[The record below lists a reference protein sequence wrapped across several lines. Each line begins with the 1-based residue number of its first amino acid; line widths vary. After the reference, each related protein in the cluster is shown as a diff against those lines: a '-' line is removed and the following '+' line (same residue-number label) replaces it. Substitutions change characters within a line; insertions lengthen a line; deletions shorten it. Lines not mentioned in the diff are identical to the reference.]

1 MPSIAAGHL
10 KGMALSSPRHIR
22 ATESKVR
29 QAMFNILGAAVEGA
43 RVIDG
48 FAGSGALGLE
58 ALSRGASEV
67 VLLESHAVCL
77 RAIRENLGRLRPA
90 QVPGRWDLRPGDAL
104 RSLKALAKTAE
115 PFDLIL
121 LDPPYEGPWGKK
133 SLLVVAECGILN
145 SAGVLCIEH
154 ARRDELPARIGH
166 LALVAQHRYGQTVL
180 SFYRVTARAD

>member
-67 VLLESHAVCL
+67 VFLESHAECL
-77 RAIRENLGRLRPA
+77 NAIEQNLLRLRPD
-90 QVPGRWDLRPGDAL
+90 QVPGRWDVRPGDVF
-104 RSLKALAKTAE
+104 RSLTQLAGKGG

-154 ARRDELPARIGH
+154 ALHGELPERIRH
-166 LALVAQHRYGQTVL
+166 LAVVAQHRYGQTVL
-180 SFYRVTARAD
+180 SFYRVT

>member
-10 KGMALSSPRHIR
+10 KGMALAVPRHIR

-29 QAMFNILGAAVEGA
+29 QAMFNILGGLVQGA

-67 VLLESHAVCL
+67 IFLESDKDCL
-77 RAIRENLGRLRPA
+77 KALGKNLQRLRPD
-90 QVPGRWDLRPGDAL
+90 QVPGRWEVKAGDAF
-104 RSLKALAKTAE
+104 RGLKGLQGSGR
-115 PFDLIL
+115 FDLIL
-121 LDPPYEGPWGKK
+121 LDPPYDGPWGKK
-133 SLLVVAECGILN
+133 SLLVVEECGILN

-154 ARRDELPARIGH
+154 ARNDELPERIGR
-166 LALVAQHRYGQTVL
+166 LALVAQHRYGSTVL
-180 SFYRVTARAD
+180 SLYRLSQPS